1 MLISFFQIAKTDR
14 RKMEA
19 HTRLQYHLARPQI
32 PKQMFC

>member
-1 MLISFFQIAKTDR
+1 LIFFNKITKTDR

-19 HTRLQYHLARPQI
+19 HTRLQYHLVRPQI